1 MKIVQQANRMARET
15 MKNMNRIIKRDGK
28 RVGDVVKVL
37 KRAGVN
43 INHVYVDSSSYNVSI
58 TGTRADLDIMFGV
71 LRRAGLIPRSR
82 PAEKQTD
89 YCAFWKWSEDS
100 IDDCLWVSF
109 SSTTCKRVQVGTRM
123 EEVPVYETVC
133 EE

>member
-1 MKIVQQANRMARET
+1 MKIIQQANRVARDGA
-15 MKNMNRIIKRDGK
+15 KSVNRIIKRDTK
-28 RVGDVVKVL
+28 RLGSVIKAL
-37 KRAGVN
+37 KNAGVN

-71 LRRAGLIPRSR
+71 LRRAGLLPKSR

-89 YCAFWKWSEDS
+89 YCAFWNWS
-100 IDDCLWVSF
+100 DDAVDGYLWVSF

>member
-89 YCAFWKWSEDS
+89 YCAFWNWSEDS
-100 IDDCLWVSF
+100 VDDYLWVSF

>member
-1 MKIVQQANRMARET
+1 MKIIQQANRAARDNVKKINEL
-15 MKNMNRIIKRDGK
+15 IKRDTK
-28 RVGDVVKVL
+28 RVSEVIKTL
-37 KRAGVN
+37 QRAGIN
-43 INHVYVDSSSYNVSI
+43 INHVYLDSSSYNVSV
-58 TGTRADLDIMFGV
+58 TGTRTDLDIMFGV

-89 YCAFWKWSEDS
+89 YCAFWNWS
-100 IDDCLWVSF
+100 DDVVDGYLWVSF

>member
-28 RVGDVVKVL
+28 RVSDVVKVL

-71 LRRAGLIPRSR
+71 LRRAGLQPRTR
-82 PAEKQTD
+82 PQEKQAD
-89 YCAFWKWSEDS
+89 YGAFWYWTDDS
-100 IDDCLWVSF
+100 ADGYVWVMF
-109 SSTTCKRVQVGTRM
+109 SSTTCKRVQVGTKM